1 MKRKNKIIKDAG
13 NVEAGV
19 KFFNNAMSISENIE
33 ECKYSVENMRA
44 RGIELDATDE
54 YIFSHYCHAFEELGK

>member
-1 MKRKNKIIKDAG
+1 MKRKNKTIKDAG

-19 KFFNNAMSISENIE
+19 KFFNNAMSMSENID

-44 RGIELDATDE
+44 RGIELDTMDE
-54 YIFSHYCHAFEELGK
+54 YIFNHYCHAFEELGK